1 MIDDVLFFWSL
12 ELLHCDR
19 FTSDWWTIIGVL
31 ILFFFLYWA
40 PIPELISAI
49 IF

>member
-19 FTSDWWTIIGVL
+19 FTSDCWTIIRVL
-31 ILFFFLYWA
+31 IFFFLYWA